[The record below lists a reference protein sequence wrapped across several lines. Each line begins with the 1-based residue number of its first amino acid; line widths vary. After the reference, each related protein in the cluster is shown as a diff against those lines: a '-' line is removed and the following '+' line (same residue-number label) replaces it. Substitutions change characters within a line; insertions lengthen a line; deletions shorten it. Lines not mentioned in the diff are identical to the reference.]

1 MSPRPVLVMC
11 QWKIKMIREV
21 AWVVMVSF
29 IGADSVVESAGGKL
43 LLFIPDVYIHTDHMI
58 GRMITRF

>member
-1 MSPRPVLVMC
+1 
-11 QWKIKMIREV
+11 MIREV

-29 IGADSVVESAGGKL
+29 IGADRVVESAGRKL
-43 LLFIPDVYIHTDHMI
+43 LLFIPDVYIHTDYMI